1 MNIAAAHRGIMVT
14 LLVLPLA
21 ACQAPGIRDD
31 ATGDLGAVPEE
42 RPGDVYAEMG
52 REYMRQGLPAVAL
65 TKLKYGLEVDP
76 KNPQIHANLGRL
88 YEQLGETQLADKHYS
103 EAAYRAPKDPYIHN
117 AWGSFLCQQ
126 GEYDQADEQFRL
138 ALQNPLYRQPWAA
151 NTNAGVCALRAGRPE
166 QAETYLLHALSITP
180 RIPLA
185 LQKMARISSER
196 GEYETAKVYIE
207 RYRELAPHTPETL
220 LLGLR
225 IEQGLGD
232 ADGIARYRAVLEN
245 RFPDSLET
253 RTAKEL
259 SQP

>member
-52 REYMRQGLPAVAL
+52 REYMRQGRPAVAL
-65 TKLKYGLEVDP
+65 AKLKHGLEVDP

-103 EAAYRAPKDPYIHN
+103 EAADRAPKDPYIRN

-151 NTNAGVCALRAGRPE
+151 NTNAGVCALRAGTRSRRRP
-166 QAETYLLHALSITP
+166 ICCTP
-180 RIPLA
+180 
-185 LQKMARISSER
+185 
-196 GEYETAKVYIE
+196 
-207 RYRELAPHTPETL
+207 
-220 LLGLR
+220 
-225 IEQGLGD
+225 
-232 ADGIARYRAVLEN
+232 
-245 RFPDSLET
+245 
-253 RTAKEL
+253 
-259 SQP
+259 